1 MPMKPGTFASADTAG
16 ARPAGPLLLGLG
28 AGAAVTLGWLLVGD
42 LGIAIRDRA
51 AQPTALEM
59 LRQASASDTA
69 TSLLLATVPAVISV
83 LLVPWLGYR
92 SDRCRSRHG
101 RRRPFL
107 FVAAP
112 LGCLAL
118 LGLAATP
125 VLAPALATAA
135 GIEARTST
143 LGLFC
148 LFWTLFECAALTAMA
163 MFTGLVSDVVPRALL
178 GRFFAA
184 VRIVGLSVGIGFNSW
199 LFALTERH
207 LASVLACAAFAFAVP
222 VLAMCLMVREPR
234 TSAGPV
240 AIARAMPRERVS
252 QCMAHPSFLL
262 AVAVFLL
269 AGVTFAPFNTFY
281 QYYAHAHGVPKATLG
296 ALTAAGYAISI
307 ASAFVVGWLVD
318 RRGAVR
324 VSGAVMLL
332 YCAIAAAGW
341 LLVDGATSFKVFYLV
356 HVALSGAYFTAA
368 SSLPMALFPAA
379 QFVQFNAT
387 KDMLVVLATIV
398 VTAVQGPLLDLAGH
412 DYRLTLLSAAIC
424 SLLCVA
430 CMARL
435 RPTVSPS
442 DQPIKAAP

>member
-1 MPMKPGTFASADTAG
+1 MKPGALADAEPAG
-16 ARPAGPLLLGLG
+16 AAPARPLALGLG
-28 AGAAVTLGWLLVGD
+28 AGAAAMGWLLVGD

-59 LRQASASDTA
+59 LRQAGASDTA
-69 TSLLLATVPAVISV
+69 TSLLLATVPAVVSV

-107 FVAAP
+107 LVAAP

-125 VLAPALATAA
+125 VLAPALAAAA
-135 GIEARTST
+135 GIDSRTGT
-143 LGLFC
+143 LASFC

-163 MFTGLVSDVVPRALL
+163 MFTGLVSDVVPRARL

-207 LASVLACAAFAFAVP
+207 LAPVLACAALAFAVP

-234 TSAGPV
+234 AAAGP
-240 AIARAMPRERVS
+240 ATIAPAPPRARVS

-262 AVAVFLL
+262 AVAMFVL
-269 AGVTFAPFNTFY
+269 ASLTFAPFNTFY

-296 ALTAAGYAISI
+296 ALTAAGYAVSI
-307 ASAFVVGWLVD
+307 ASAFAVGWLVD
-318 RRGAVR
+318 RRGAVQ
-324 VSGAVMLL
+324 VSGAVMVV
-332 YCAIAAAGW
+332 YCAVAAAGW
-341 LLVDGATSFKVFYLV
+341 LLVDGAAGFQLFYCA

-387 KDMLVVLATIV
+387 KDMLVVLAMIV
-398 VTAVQGPLLDLAGH
+398 ATAVQGPLLDLAGH

-424 SLLCVA
+424 SLLCAA

-435 RPTVSPS
+435 RRTVSPP